1 MLKLIFTFLLRC
13 EIRNAHQPL
22 RADVRYF
29 HIVMAL
35 PFLMCL
41 YPITSEAQ
49 VQERVDSSIIAYILS
64 QEKEI
69 EAKQWPLAAK
79 GDSCMKAFDYFHAME
94 YYGKMDELFIS
105 HHPSLLR
112 NKAEIYRHLGQYY
125 SWFDTMRRIEKDSVT
140 YKDLRSL
147 FFASRNIESEDYVS
161 LYGDSILRINPYD
174 SEIVVSMAS
183 FFNDTEHPD
192 KAMELCYDYMQRD
205 STNLAVMRQYGY
217 AAHLLGKSQ
226 EALETYKKLETKGFD
241 NYESALIIGYSLLK
255 LDSAWNA
262 RPYLRKAVEK
272 RKGKEYSSYLH
283 LGNANIACGE
293 YREGIDNLE
302 KVINIITPEN
312 ELYYSL
318 YNSIGE
324 AFYNQLKYEDAAKAF
339 LECTKYKSDNPL
351 VYYNIAQ
358 MCKGMKDA
366 KREMKY
372 SQKFLDISHHLQD
385 TEENK
390 ELIKQAEERLE
401 ELKKELRK

>member
-1 MLKLIFTFLLRC
+1 M
-13 EIRNAHQPL
+13 
-22 RADVRYF
+22 
-29 HIVMAL
+29 
-35 PFLMCL
+35 
-41 YPITSEAQ
+41 EA
-49 VQERVDSSIIAYILS
+49 Y
-64 QEKEI
+64 
-69 EAKQWPLAAK
+69 
-79 GDSCMKAFDYFHAME
+79 DYFHAME

-192 KAMELCYDYMQRD
+192 KAMALCYDYMQRD

-293 YREGIDNLE
+293 YREGIDNLK

-358 MCKGMKDA
+358 MCKGMKDG

-372 SQKFLDISHHLQD
+372 SQKFLDISHHLED
-385 TEENK
+385 TPQNK
-390 ELIKQAEERLE
+390 ELIKSVEERVEYLSKNI
-401 ELKKELRK
+401 KK

>member
-1 MLKLIFTFLLRC
+1 MIWTSDGYTTEEKVLQIHLFDNYKRKEYKFILL
-13 EIRNAHQPL
+13 L
-22 RADVRYF
+22 
-29 HIVMAL
+29 L
-35 PFLMCL
+35 P
-41 YPITSEAQ
+41 T
-49 VQERVDSSIIAYILS
+49 IIHTCR
-64 QEKEI
+64 
-69 EAKQWPLAAK
+69 
-79 GDSCMKAFDYFHAME
+79 DDM
-94 YYGKMDELFIS
+94 
-105 HHPSLLR
+105 
-112 NKAEIYRHLGQYY
+112 
-125 SWFDTMRRIEKDSVT
+125 T

-192 KAMELCYDYMQRD
+192 KAMEPCYDYMQRD

-226 EALETYKKLETKGFD
+226 EALETYKKLETNGFD

-312 ELYYSL
+312 DLYYSL

-324 AFYNQLKYEDAAKAF
+324 AFYKQKKYENAAKAF

-358 MCKGMKDA
+358 MCKGMKDD
-366 KREMKY
+366 KREIKY
-372 SQKFLDISHHLQD
+372 SQKFLDISHHLED
-385 TEENK
+385 TPQNK
-390 ELIKQAEERLE
+390 ELIKSVEERVEYLSKNA
-401 ELKKELRK
+401 KK